1 MGSDYPEPPSPYPRE
16 SHSGFGVSPGDR
28 EHFSLGPHPAGTTS
42 NSEEPHLDAKRPRA
56 CEPCRQLK
64 VRCDPDPS
72 HPDGSCKR
80 CAKAGRAC
88 VVTAPTRK
96 RQKKTD
102 SRVTELERKI
112 DALTATLQASHRG
125 AFGLESPSKQG
136 SSHSPEIP
144 GRRWLRDDPNLAGNK
159 RHHDGLL
166 VSQYPR
172 QDSPSAEKLPP
183 QQSSS
188 RQWRVPSAD
197 ETGPAKTGNEFADV
211 IDRGVVD
218 VDTAQAA
225 FERYVTKMVPEM
237 PMVAFPPG
245 TTMGFVRRE
254 RPALFL
260 AILAVAIGPFKNDI
274 QLKLLD
280 DVYRICAE
288 RVVVKGEKSLELVQA
303 FIVLAIWY
311 MPPDNLEE
319 LKFYQL
325 VHFAVILAMDLGL
338 NRRQGGEDRPFS
350 RLREVLLKKPLGS
363 AFDINGPEA
372 KRTWVGCYFMAVQ
385 VSTALRRTHLVR
397 WQPYM
402 DECLQTLENHP
413 DALPSDRKII
423 WWAKLGQIIEES
435 STQLITND
443 PLSIITFADSK
454 IRYAVKGFSNQLA
467 QWRREIPEDAY
478 SLTLAHTYHVINL
491 FVHESAMSVDCRE
504 SCLPNSPNNDL
515 PTSVLA
521 PLIDA
526 ISTCIHS
533 IHQSLDIICSIEPER
548 LICLPTVALARTSY
562 PVVSLIKIYSLLVAS
577 NTHIGQVIDMNS
589 LKIEYYLEKVITHYR
604 AAAARDGGRAASK
617 FGNIIMMLRNWFLK
631 KRENGPALRE
641 IFGTEVQSD
650 TQGDKQAMQQGTTP
664 LHLLSE
670 VAMGDPAN
678 RAPSSASQS
687 RSDQERVY
695 TPSTYRQN
703 ACPTPFGPINP
714 PTSLTRMP
722 SKSDQTPSTTSWT
735 PTPSFSPSI
744 HGNSGPGYYPSFA
757 TPDLTQGYNGLQSS
771 TGPSQPGYP
780 DMSSTG
786 MSLPQPMGM
795 VPELDMN
802 VAFDSDN
809 LFALG
814 TMMDEGLFTFPLAF
828 DADFQM

>member
-1 MGSDYPEPPSPYPRE
+1 MGSDYPEPPPISPASRTAAT
-16 SHSGFGVSPGDR
+16 V
-28 EHFSLGPHPAGTTS
+28 
-42 NSEEPHLDAKRPRA
+42 NSEEPHLDIKRPRA

-64 VRCDPDPS
+64 VRCDPDPA
-72 HPDGSCKR
+72 HPDSSCKR

-125 AFGLESPSKQG
+125 AFGLEPPPKQESS

-144 GRRWLRDDPNLAGNK
+144 GRRWLRDDPNLAGSK

-197 ETGPAKTGNEFADV
+197 ETAPSKAGNEFVDM

-218 VDTAQAA
+218 VETAQAA
-225 FERYVTKMVPEM
+225 FDRYITKMAPEM
-237 PMVAFPPG
+237 PMVVFPPG

-260 AILAVAIGPFKNDI
+260 AILAVAIGPFKKDM

-280 DVYRICAE
+280 DVYRMCAE
-288 RVVVKGEKSLELVQA
+288 RVVVKGEKSIELVQA

-325 VHFAVILAMDLGL
+325 VHFAVVVSMDLGL
-338 NRRQGGEDRPFS
+338 NRRKGGEDRPFS
-350 RLREVLLKKPLGS
+350 RLREVLLKKPQGS
-363 AFDINGPEA
+363 TFDINGPEA

-402 DECLQTLENHP
+402 DECLHTLENHP
-413 DALPSDRKII
+413 DALPSDKHII

-435 STQLITND
+435 STQLTTDD

-467 QWRREIPEDAY
+467 QWRREVPEDAY

-533 IHQSLDIICSIEPER
+533 IHQSLDIICSIEPDR

-604 AAAARDGGRAASK
+604 TAAARDGGRAASK

-650 TQGDKQAMQQGTTP
+650 TQGDKQAIQQGTTP

-670 VAMGDPAN
+670 VAMGDPAS

-687 RSDQERVY
+687 RSDQEKIY

-703 ACPTPFGPINP
+703 PGPPTYGPINP
-714 PTSLTRMP
+714 PTPLTRMP
-722 SKSDQTPSTTSWT
+722 SKSDQTPSTTPWAS
-735 PTPSFSPSI
+735 TPSFSPSI
-744 HGNSGPGYYPSFA
+744 PGNSGPGYYPSFT
-757 TPDLTQGYNGLQSS
+757 TPDPTQGYNGIQSS
-771 TGPSQPGYP
+771 AGPSQPGYP
-780 DMSSTG
+780 DMSSMG
-786 MSLPQPMGM
+786 LSGSQPMGM
-795 VPELDMN
+795 VQDLGMD
-802 VAFDSDN
+802 VTFDSDN

-828 DADFQM
+828 DGDFQM